1 VLKKQLPSTEKETG
15 EEDKVALL
23 ITSIEGHEEPEA
35 AMEEDS
41 SCEDKAPSSVDEAVE
56 FAGRNS
62 KSSSDFIKV
71 LDKMG
76 YAIQPKSG
84 RVVNHNERMSAY
96 RKAKSKVQE

>member
-1 VLKKQLPSTEKETG
+1 VLKERLPNTAKETG

-35 AMEEDS
+35 AMEEDCS
-41 SCEDKAPSSVDEAVE
+41 YEDKSPSSAEEAIE
-56 FAGRNS
+56 YAGRNS
-62 KSSSDFIKV
+62 KSSSDFMKL

-76 YAIQPKSG
+76 YSVQPKSG